1 MLKLFKR
8 FLFTALRISA
18 IVFVISLCLIS
29 LNRCCSESKDEPITV
44 LNINSSFTF
53 ENHVDQ
59 IPVKTIVSNS
69 NVEENVDI
77 VHFGTTESFTNYSEE
92 FEALE
97 SVSVHKKIPIC
108 LYLPRSIY
116 STDSRIEI
124 SFESLIDGIINNK
137 NWSDLIKYAD
147 KSPILLNY
155 DVSNETGYAFYTLL
169 FDYFSD
175 GKASDR
181 LSSAEREDVINKMKN
196 FIKEHPSTLIT
207 ANNKDN
213 VASFYKSTDYYKLV
227 YFSKDVVLE
236 TKFFAV
242 TETGKKYLSTITE
255 QYLNDQNLANANL
268 VSCEN
273 LDVINAFMETDVTP
287 FEHQSSM
294 ESKEGEIIA
303 RVIWGIF
310 SGFTMLLFPLFM
322 EEDYDLRWIDTDVIA
337 GSAFTGIA
345 CIFSPNVI
353 VFIGAGIGW
362 FIFALYADEWFT
374 DCRDCFSETLGE
386 YKRLKEEKAKAA
398 QKSQEMLK
406 KIGEDNAD
414 VYKNI
419 SSLIDE
425 MIWYNEKL
433 GVKPDVWKD
442 IKKFL
447 VDNPSSISKI
457 SSLFDTS
464 VRLMLEV
471 LEELPKDEQG
481 NIKTDFERLA
491 RIKTLLDG
499 INQVTADNF
508 KDKKKWHHMDMDASL
523 NIIEA
528 NLKNKINLD

>member
-1 MLKLFKR
+1 MLELFKR

-29 LNRCCSESKDEPITV
+29 LNRCCSESKDETITV

-53 ENHVDQ
+53 KKHVDN

-69 NVEENVDI
+69 NVEGNVDI
-77 VHFGTTESFTNYSEE
+77 VHFGTTESFTNYSGE
-92 FEALE
+92 FKALE
-97 SVSVHKKIPIC
+97 SVSVHKKIPIA

-116 STDSRIEI
+116 STDTSIEI

-169 FDYFSD
+169 FDYFS
-175 GKASDR
+175 GGRASDKMS
-181 LSSAEREDVINKMKN
+181 LAERDDVINKMKD

-213 VASFYKSTDYYKLV
+213 VASFYQSTSYYELV

-236 TKFFAV
+236 TKFFAI
-242 TETGKKYLSTITE
+242 TETGKKYLSGITE
-255 QYLNDQNLANANL
+255 QYLNNQNLANANL
-268 VSCEN
+268 VSCES
-273 LDVINAFMETDVTP
+273 LDIINTFMETDVTP
-287 FEHQSSM
+287 FEHESSM
-294 ESKEGEIIA
+294 DSKAGEIIV
-303 RVIWGIF
+303 RIFWGIV
-310 SGFTMLLFPLFM
+310 SLATLGVTLAEL
-322 EEDYDLRWIDTDVIA
+322 EEFGWIGADVIA
-337 GSAFTGIA
+337 GSVFTVIA
-345 CIFSPNVI
+345 CIFSPNNI
-353 VFIGAGIGW
+353 VFIGSGIGW
-362 FIFALYADEWFT
+362 IIFALWSDEWFS
-374 DCRDCFSETLGE
+374 DCRDCFSETLE
-386 YKRLKEEKAKAA
+386 EHKRRKEEKAKAT

-414 VYKNI
+414 IYTNV
-419 SSLIDE
+419 LTVIDE

-433 GVKPDVWKD
+433 GVKADVWKD

-447 VDNPSSISKI
+447 IDNPSSLSKI

-481 NIKTDFERLA
+481 NIKTDFERLT
-491 RIKTLLDG
+491 RIKTLLNG

-528 NLKNKINLD
+528 NLKNKIDLN